1 VVVEDWGGQV
11 EVHSM
16 EERYLHIARAAALD
30 PSTPQS
36 LICKQGENKLR
47 GTVHSNLTHTGRG
60 PTLAMEGHGEEE
72 EEDLRDS
79 SK

>member
-1 VVVEDWGGQV
+1 VEDWGGQV

-36 LICKQGENKLR
+36 LICKQGENKL
-47 GTVHSNLTHTGRG
+47 
-60 PTLAMEGHGEEE
+60 
-72 EEDLRDS
+72 
-79 SK
+79 

>member
-1 VVVEDWGGQV
+1 M

-36 LICKQGENKLR
+36 LVCKQGENKLR
-47 GTVHSNLTHTGRG
+47 GTIHINLTHTGRG
-60 PTLAMEGHGEEE
+60 PTLVMEGHGEEEE

>member
-1 VVVEDWGGQV
+1 VEDWGGQV

-16 EERYLHIARAAALD
+16 EERYLHIVRAAALD

-36 LICKQGENKLR
+36 PICKQGENKLR
-47 GTVHSNLTHTGRG
+47 GTIHSNLTHTGRG

>member
-1 VVVEDWGGQV
+1 
-11 EVHSM
+11 M
-16 EERYLHIARAAALD
+16 EERYLLIARAAALD

-47 GTVHSNLTHTGRG
+47 GTIHSNLTHTGRG

-72 EEDLRDS
+72 EEEDLRDS

>member
-1 VVVEDWGGQV
+1 
-11 EVHSM
+11 M
-16 EERYLHIARAAALD
+16 EERYLLIARAAALD

-36 LICKQGENKLR
+36 LVCKQGENKLR
-47 GTVHSNLTHTGRG
+47 GTIHSNLTHTGRG

-72 EEDLRDS
+72 EEEDLRDS

>member
-1 VVVEDWGGQV
+1 VEDWGGQV

-16 EERYLHIARAAALD
+16 EERSQAAALD
-30 PSTPQS
+30 PSTPRS

-47 GTVHSNLTHTGRG
+47 GTIHSNLTHTGRG

-72 EEDLRDS
+72 VEDLRDS

>member
-1 VVVEDWGGQV
+1 MGRSSGGAFDGGAISAHCQ
-11 EVHSM
+11 
-16 EERYLHIARAAALD
+16 AAALD
-30 PSTPQS
+30 PSTPES

-47 GTVHSNLTHTGRG
+47 GTIHSNLTHTGRG
-60 PTLAMEGHGEEE
+60 PTLAMQGHGREEE

>member
-1 VVVEDWGGQV
+1 MSA
-11 EVHSM
+11 HSQ
-16 EERYLHIARAAALD
+16 AAALD

-47 GTVHSNLTHTGRG
+47 GTIHSNRTHTGRG
-60 PTLAMEGHGEEE
+60 PTLTMKGHGEEE
-72 EEDLRDS
+72 EEDLRDN